1 MATTTDLFVGLAEHL
16 AAAGIGTWRVTGLYA
31 KDETGILIGA
41 MPASPDRVIVLTPY
55 PVTRELDG
63 STLQGIQVRTRAP
76 GLPTAVNDL
85 DEAIYAELHGRESLT
100 LGGVQ
105 VSLIEWRSGAPLG
118 RDSNGRTE
126 HSANYYAHLGMPTAH
141 TR

>member
-1 MATTTDLFVGLAEHL
+1 MATTADVLLGLAEHL
-16 AAAGIGTWRVTGLYA
+16 ADAGLGTWRDTGLYA
-31 KDETGILIGA
+31 KTETGILIGTV
-41 MPASPDRVIVLTPY
+41 PATPDRVIVLTAY

-63 STLQGIQVRTRAP
+63 TALQGIQVRTRAP
-76 GLPTAVNDL
+76 GLPTAVADL
-85 DEAIYAELHGRESLT
+85 DEAIYAQLQGREDLILRGT
-100 LGGVQ
+100 P

-118 RDSNGRTE
+118 RDGDGRTE